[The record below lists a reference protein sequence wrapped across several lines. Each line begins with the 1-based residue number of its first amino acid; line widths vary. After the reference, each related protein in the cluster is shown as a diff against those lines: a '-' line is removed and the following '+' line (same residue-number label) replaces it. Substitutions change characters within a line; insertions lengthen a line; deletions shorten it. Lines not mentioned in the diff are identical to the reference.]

1 MKPSVNIIVAID
13 RRGAIGIGGDLV
25 YRFKEDLRHF
35 KTATMGSTVVMGR
48 RTWQSLPGALPGRRN
63 IVVSA
68 TEGFSTEG
76 AEVAK
81 SLEEA
86 LAMAADGPGDTY
98 IIGGAMLYEAA
109 LPLADRLVL
118 TEIDDCRPAD
128 TFFPQFD
135 RSEYTEESSVQAE
148 SFNGRFVVLARR

>member
-1 MKPSVNIIVAID
+1 M
-13 RRGAIGIGGDLV
+13 
-25 YRFKEDLRHF
+25 
-35 KTATMGSTVVMGR
+35 
-48 RTWQSLPGALPGRRN
+48 
-63 IVVSA
+63 VSA
-68 TEGFSTEG
+68 TEGFSAEG

>member
-1 MKPSVNIIVAID
+1 
-13 RRGAIGIGGDLV
+13 
-25 YRFKEDLRHF
+25 
-35 KTATMGSTVVMGR
+35 
-48 RTWQSLPGALPGRRN
+48 
-63 IVVSA
+63 
-68 TEGFSTEG
+68 
-76 AEVAK
+76 
-81 SLEEA
+81 
-86 LAMAADGPGDTY
+86 
-98 IIGGAMLYEAA
+98 MLYEAA

>member
-48 RTWQSLPGALPGRRN
+48 RTWQSLPG
-63 IVVSA
+63 
-68 TEGFSTEG
+68 
-76 AEVAK
+76 EVAK

-148 SFNGRFVVLARR
+148 SFNGRFVVLTRR

>member
-13 RRGAIGIGGDLV
+13 RQGAIGIGGDLV

-68 TEGFSTEG
+68 TEGFSAEG

-135 RSEYTEESSVQAE
+135 RS
-148 SFNGRFVVLARR
+148 

>member
-68 TEGFSTEG
+68 TEGFSAEG

-98 IIGGAMLYEAA
+98 IIYRIFFFFFLNTNTSPLSLPVA
-109 LPLADRLVL
+109 LRHNAFL
-118 TEIDDCRPAD
+118 
-128 TFFPQFD
+128 
-135 RSEYTEESSVQAE
+135 
-148 SFNGRFVVLARR
+148 